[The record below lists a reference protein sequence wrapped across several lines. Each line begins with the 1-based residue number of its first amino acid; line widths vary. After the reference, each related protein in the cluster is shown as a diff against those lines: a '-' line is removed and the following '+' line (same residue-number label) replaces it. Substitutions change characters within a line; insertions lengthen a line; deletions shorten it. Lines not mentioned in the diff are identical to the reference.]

1 MKTFRPT
8 FVLIGLFF
16 AGLLVLWWLEDSGVP
31 TEAQRRGRLNRVLPD
46 LIDVPETAVTRLE
59 ILRGGET
66 LAFERKGTDRW
77 QMTRPLDVAADS
89 TIVETLIGNLKNLRK
104 SPDSGTI
111 TAPPESYGLAP
122 PGAVVRLWGDAGSEA
137 TSQPRLL
144 AALEIGKTVRDQ
156 CFVRPVDTAG
166 IEVVDKKLLGATSLP
181 LTEWRQINLI
191 PVPSFQISSLA
202 IHRDAL
208 NLKADRGTGGRW
220 HLSAPVK
227 VPANGAKIESAI
239 AALSS
244 IRVLDGQKGFSA
256 DNVTDFAPFGLDR
269 PEATIELTSASQ
281 PDSPIVLHV
290 GKKVPDHP
298 DRVYV
303 RRGDQDDVVSV
314 SDRFLV
320 EIPRDSIAFRS
331 QHVTDIDP
339 AAVSEIAINALS
351 TTFRLER
358 QGTAWRLN
366 SPQAGKAD
374 SYLVQSLVNQL
385 DGLQTS
391 EFLDAARVIRPDLDP
406 PFMTLEVWQSASN
419 GPAPRAKRAESSE
432 ASARTPALSLLIGRH
447 DRLKKTIYGRLEGDS
462 VVLALPDVLLDV
474 LPRNPLAYR
483 DRGVLSVNPATVT
496 KLTLIREGTTT
507 VVEPDRSSSA
517 ANQWR
522 MVAPVRAPADF
533 RAITQLLAVLS
544 DLRAEDFAAGAVGDG
559 KSFGLDQPPLVVSWD
574 SEAAP
579 GGSAKPESPVQ
590 KTATPTSSG
599 GRLRIGKPVPG
610 KPGTFYAAVD
620 AQPFV
625 FTLGAPALQALLAE
639 FHETL
644 VLSFPADSIRR
655 LVFRMPG
662 RTLAFIRN
670 PQPGGGPAGWKPE
683 PGTGTDT
690 SGIDLSRFN
699 DLVKQLAELRTS
711 RFLQYN
717 GPIPA
722 ATGLARPKLT
732 VELGSEP
739 GKPPH
744 VLRIG
749 ENYGGLVVAAAGTAD
764 TGPVFLLP
772 AAAWNALIPSA
783 GAAGDIPANPFAP

>member
-1 MKTFRPT
+1 MADGR
-8 FVLIGLFF
+8 
-16 AGLLVLWWLEDSGVP
+16 AG
-31 TEAQRRGRLNRVLPD
+31 
-46 LIDVPETAVTRLE
+46 
-59 ILRGGET
+59 
-66 LAFERKGTDRW
+66 
-77 QMTRPLDVAADS
+77 
-89 TIVETLIGNLKNLRK
+89 
-104 SPDSGTI
+104 
-111 TAPPESYGLAP
+111 
-122 PGAVVRLWGDAGSEA
+122 
-137 TSQPRLL
+137 
-144 AALEIGKTVRDQ
+144 
-156 CFVRPVDTAG
+156 PV
-166 IEVVDKKLLGATSLP
+166 
-181 LTEWRQINLI
+181 
-191 PVPSFQISSLA
+191 
-202 IHRDAL
+202 
-208 NLKADRGTGGRW
+208 
-220 HLSAPVK
+220 
-227 VPANGAKIESAI
+227 
-239 AALSS
+239 
-244 IRVLDGQKGFSA
+244 
-256 DNVTDFAPFGLDR
+256 
-269 PEATIELTSASQ
+269 
-281 PDSPIVLHV
+281 
-290 GKKVPDHP
+290 
-298 DRVYV
+298 
-303 RRGDQDDVVSV
+303 
-314 SDRFLV
+314 
-320 EIPRDSIAFRS
+320 
-331 QHVTDIDP
+331 
-339 AAVSEIAINALS
+339 
-351 TTFRLER
+351 
-358 QGTAWRLN
+358 
-366 SPQAGKAD
+366 
-374 SYLVQSLVNQL
+374 
-385 DGLQTS
+385 
-391 EFLDAARVIRPDLDP
+391 
-406 PFMTLEVWQSASN
+406 
-419 GPAPRAKRAESSE
+419 
-432 ASARTPALSLLIGRH
+432 
-447 DRLKKTIYGRLEGDS
+447 
-462 VVLALPDVLLDV
+462 
-474 LPRNPLAYR
+474 
-483 DRGVLSVNPATVT
+483 
-496 KLTLIREGTTT
+496 
-507 VVEPDRSSSA
+507 
-517 ANQWR
+517 
-522 MVAPVRAPADF
+522 PADF

-559 KSFGLDQPPLVVSWD
+559 KSFGFDQPPLVVSWD

-590 KTATPTSSG
+590 ETATPTSSG

-783 GAAGDIPANPFAP
+783 GAAGDIPANPFPCSTLAAVLIAKSCTLRA

>member
-1 MKTFRPT
+1 M
-8 FVLIGLFF
+8 
-16 AGLLVLWWLEDSGVP
+16 
-31 TEAQRRGRLNRVLPD
+31 
-46 LIDVPETAVTRLE
+46 
-59 ILRGGET
+59 
-66 LAFERKGTDRW
+66 
-77 QMTRPLDVAADS
+77 
-89 TIVETLIGNLKNLRK
+89 
-104 SPDSGTI
+104 
-111 TAPPESYGLAP
+111 
-122 PGAVVRLWGDAGSEA
+122 
-137 TSQPRLL
+137 
-144 AALEIGKTVRDQ
+144 
-156 CFVRPVDTAG
+156 
-166 IEVVDKKLLGATSLP
+166 VDKKLLGATSLP

-239 AALSS
+239 AALLS
-244 IRVLDGQKGFSA
+244 IRVLDGQKGFIA

-303 RRGDQDDVVSV
+303 RRSDQDDVVSV

-339 AAVSEIAINALS
+339 AAVPEIAINALS

-391 EFLDAARVIRPDLDP
+391 EFLDACRVIRPDLDP
-406 PFMTLEVWQSASN
+406 PLMTLEVWQSASN

-474 LPRNPLAYR
+474 LPRNRLAYR

-507 VVEPDRSSSA
+507 VLEPDRSSSA

-544 DLRAEDFAAGAVGDG
+544 DLRAEDFAADAVGDG

-579 GGSAKPESPVQ
+579 GGLPNPS
-590 KTATPTSSG
+590 
-599 GRLRIGKPVPG
+599 
-610 KPGTFYAAVD
+610 
-620 AQPFV
+620 
-625 FTLGAPALQALLAE
+625 LQ
-639 FHETL
+639 
-644 VLSFPADSIRR
+644 
-655 LVFRMPG
+655 
-662 RTLAFIRN
+662 
-670 PQPGGGPAGWKPE
+670 
-683 PGTGTDT
+683 
-690 SGIDLSRFN
+690 
-699 DLVKQLAELRTS
+699 
-711 RFLQYN
+711 
-717 GPIPA
+717 
-722 ATGLARPKLT
+722 
-732 VELGSEP
+732 
-739 GKPPH
+739 
-744 VLRIG
+744 
-749 ENYGGLVVAAAGTAD
+749 
-764 TGPVFLLP
+764 
-772 AAAWNALIPSA
+772 
-783 GAAGDIPANPFAP
+783 

>member
-16 AGLLVLWWLEDSGVP
+16 AGLLVLWSLEDSGVP

-59 ILRGGET
+59 ILRGGEA

-269 PEATIELTSASQ
+269 PEATIELTSALQ
-281 PDSPIVLHV
+281 PDSPLVLHV

-339 AAVSEIAINALS
+339 AAVSEIAINTPS

-406 PFMTLEVWQSASN
+406 PLMTLKVWQSASN
-419 GPAPRAKRAESSE
+419 VPAPRAKRAESSE
-432 ASARTPALSLLIGRH
+432 ASAPTPALSLLIGRH

-462 VVLALPDVLLDV
+462 IVLALPDVLLDV
-474 LPRNPLAYR
+474 LPRNRLAYR

-507 VVEPDRSSSA
+507 VLEPDRSSSA

-522 MVAPVRAPADF
+522 MVAPVRRQRTSGPSPSSWPCFPTSGPRTSQPTPWETARALASISPLSSSPGAPRPRRTRPPNPNLLRKKRPHPQARADACGSASPSPASRAHSTRRSMLNHSSSRSARRPCRPYWPSSTRPSCCHF
-533 RAITQLLAVLS
+533 RPTRS
-544 DLRAEDFAAGAVGDG
+544 AAWSSACLGAHSPSSAARSPAVGRPTG
-559 KSFGLDQPPLVVSWD
+559 SQSQEPEPTRAASTSPGSTTWSSSLQSCARPSFFSTMARFPP
-574 SEAAP
+574 
-579 GGSAKPESPVQ
+579 
-590 KTATPTSSG
+590 
-599 GRLRIGKPVPG
+599 
-610 KPGTFYAAVD
+610 
-620 AQPFV
+620 
-625 FTLGAPALQALLAE
+625 
-639 FHETL
+639 
-644 VLSFPADSIRR
+644 RR
-655 LVFRMPG
+655 AWPG
-662 RTLAFIRN
+662 R
-670 PQPGGGPAGWKPE
+670 
-683 PGTGTDT
+683 D
-690 SGIDLSRFN
+690 
-699 DLVKQLAELRTS
+699 
-711 RFLQYN
+711 
-717 GPIPA
+717 
-722 ATGLARPKLT
+722 
-732 VELGSEP
+732 
-739 GKPPH
+739 
-744 VLRIG
+744 
-749 ENYGGLVVAAAGTAD
+749 
-764 TGPVFLLP
+764 
-772 AAAWNALIPSA
+772 
-783 GAAGDIPANPFAP
+783 